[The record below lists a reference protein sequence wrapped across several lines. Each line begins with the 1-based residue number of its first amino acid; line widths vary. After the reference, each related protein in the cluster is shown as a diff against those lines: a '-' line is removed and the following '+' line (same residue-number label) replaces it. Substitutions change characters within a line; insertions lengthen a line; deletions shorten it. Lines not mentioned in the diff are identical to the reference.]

1 MLISRTN
8 NIGSVS
14 CQLEFFSAGAVGK
27 FCRSK
32 LRTISYSGKDTSVIV
47 ILRRKLRH
55 QAGCLRQCSINIYPF
70 PCRKIDIGGSVHS
83 KCTID
88 VHSSCLICSATMLGC
103 GVVRK
108 RNTGKG
114 RGSPVA
120 NTAAKSRSIAGEG
133 TSGNLCCCAGC
144 NVGTSTADAS
154 RILVALSRVGCHVH
168 RSLFGIEVEST
179 AGTSCRVTGNSIA
192 TVICCIRNG
201 FGRIIHGNCPTD
213 GSSVPSKGTTANG
226 STQTHTDRSAMS
238 VVSELLFRPGIVHL
252 FIVGKGRPADGYG
265 HVRTDCPATAG
276 SFLTVRY

>member
-108 RNTGKG
+108 RHTGKG
-114 RGSPVA
+114 CDILVI
-120 NTAAKSRSIAGEG
+120 NTTTVDGCV
-133 TSGNLCCCAGC
+133 SGNGSACHAYFGVILYKNCSALPKAG
-144 NVGTSTADAS
+144 
-154 RILVALSRVGCHVH
+154 
-168 RSLFGIEVEST
+168 
-179 AGTSCRVTGNSIA
+179 
-192 TVICCIRNG
+192 
-201 FGRIIHGNCPTD
+201 
-213 GSSVPSKGTTANG
+213 
-226 STQTHTDRSAMS
+226 
-238 VVSELLFRPGIVHL
+238 
-252 FIVGKGRPADGYG
+252 
-265 HVRTDCPATAG
+265 
-276 SFLTVRY
+276 